1 MMAEKLDSTKVL
13 SSIPSSLIDE
23 LRSCEKLPL
32 AFNELLA
39 ARSSAQ

>member
-1 MMAEKLDSTKVL
+1 MAEKLDSTKVL

-23 LRSCEKLPL
+23 LRSYANFPL
-32 AFNELLA
+32 SFNELLA